1 MPLINC
7 ETNTILT
14 WSANCIIACHP
25 AANKIKTFAKSDTK
39 LYVPVVT
46 LSNAKLLE
54 YLKSGF
60 KRTINWNKHQSKT
73 TIQRQNQYLDYLIDP
88 SLQGVKSIFVLSFEN
103 NVHKTLHT
111 KYIFFQL

>member
-14 WSANCIIACHP
+14 WSASCIIACYT

-39 LYVPVVT
+39 LYVPAVT

-60 KRTINWNKHQSKT
+60 KRTIN
-73 TIQRQNQYLDYLIDP
+73 
-88 SLQGVKSIFVLSFEN
+88 
-103 NVHKTLHT
+103 
-111 KYIFFQL
+111 